1 MDEHRKL
8 KLRKRAYLVGGATL
22 VTVVGAGALVA
33 ASVPHTFA
41 TGDTL
46 TAADLNGNFTALDQ
60 RLAAL
65 ESALLP
71 SGTIIAW
78 GGPGGPSPDGGA
90 GTVPAGW
97 LLCDGSAVSRTTYA
111 TLFGA
116 IGINFGGGDGI
127 ATFNLPDLRGRFV
140 RGADH
145 GAGRDPNA
153 ATRTASAPMGP
164 TGDSVGT
171 LEADAFA
178 SHQHPLTDPGHSHL
192 TPTTNGIA
200 GTRELP
206 TATSSGFDYIDVA
219 AGNPSP
225 PVSTSMTGITEGTAG
240 GSETRPKNVAVNYLI
255 KL

>member
-8 KLRKRAYLVGGATL
+8 KLRRRAYLVGGATL
-22 VTVVGAGALVA
+22 VAVVGAGALVA

-46 TAADLNGNFTALDQ
+46 TANDLNGNFSGLDQ

-65 ESALLP
+65 EAALLP
-71 SGTIIAW
+71 PGTIIAW
-78 GGPGGPSPDGGA
+78 GGPGGTSADGGA
-90 GTVPAGW
+90 GGAPAGW

-171 LEADAFA
+171 LEGDAFA

-192 TPTTNGIA
+192 SPTTTGVA
-200 GTRELP
+200 GTHE
-206 TATSSGFDYIDVA
+206 TAGNASNGFDYIDG
-219 AGNPSP
+219 AGASP
-225 PVSTSMTGITEGTAG
+225 AVSTSTTGITEGATG
-240 GSETRPKNVAVNYLI
+240 GAETRPKNVAVNYLI

>member
-1 MDEHRKL
+1 MNEHRKL

-22 VTVVGAGALVA
+22 VAVVGAGALVA

-46 TAADLNGNFTALDQ
+46 AAADLNGNFTALDQ

-78 GGPGGPSPDGGA
+78 GGPGGTSADGGA
-90 GTVPAGW
+90 GAAPAGW

-127 ATFNLPDLRGRFV
+127 ATFNLPDLRGRFM

-153 ATRTASAPMGP
+153 ATRTASNPMGP

-171 LEADAFA
+171 VEGDAFA
-178 SHQHPLTDPGHSHL
+178 SHQHPLTDPGHSHNA
-192 TPTTNGIA
+192 PTTNGIA
-200 GTRELP
+200 GAGVEVPNVGSTSYDYAGAAP
-206 TATSSGFDYIDVA
+206 TTA
-219 AGNPSP
+219 
-225 PVSTSMTGITEGTAG
+225 SMTGITEGAAG